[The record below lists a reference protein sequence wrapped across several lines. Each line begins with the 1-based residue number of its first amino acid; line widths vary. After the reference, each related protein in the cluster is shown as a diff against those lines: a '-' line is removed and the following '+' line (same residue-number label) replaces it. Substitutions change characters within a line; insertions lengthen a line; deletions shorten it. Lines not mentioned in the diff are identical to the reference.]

1 MTLFNSIMANNKWL
15 FLVVAT
21 AAIVFGVFLYA
32 SKTADSPTLA
42 GPSRSP
48 PNALGAVKATNAPNA
63 PTTTGNVS
71 NSSVGLLPQAATFN
85 EAILPMPAV
94 DQEYL
99 KSLNAKFFGLLDYK
113 SLAELQWKQDRGL
126 PTLQDLL
133 SLRTKPSPRALSASE
148 QKALS
153 IKDLS
158 LHLMH
163 HAVVLSE
170 KTPKPQEEV
179 LYMLSGGNLAIAKA
193 DAPLK
198 AYLLVSTLDSSL
210 KDAPEQ
216 FAKASLIAL
225 LNGDPTL
232 ANEIMSRY
240 GRSNQ
245 AISEAAALIAFI
257 ANMQARSQIS
267 ACNGDRY
274 LGNPRYVEVDRKIA
288 REQPCKQ

>member
-1 MTLFNSIMANNKWL
+1 MLQDLNALIMANNKWL

-32 SKTADSPTLA
+32 FKTADSPTLA
-42 GPSRSP
+42 GPSSSP
-48 PNALGAVKATNAPNA
+48 PNALGAVKATNAP
-63 PTTTGNVS
+63 TTTGNVS
-71 NSSVGLLPQAATFN
+71 NSSVWQLPQAATFN
-85 EAILPMPAV
+85 EAILTMPVV

-99 KSLNAKFFGLLDYK
+99 KSLNAKFFGLLDYT
-113 SLAELQWKQDRGL
+113 SLAELQWKQERGL
-126 PTLQDLL
+126 PTLEDLL
-133 SLRTKPSPRALSASE
+133 SLRTKPSPRALSESE

-170 KTPKPQEEV
+170 KTTKPQEEII
-179 LYMLSGGNLAIAKA
+179 YMLSGGSLAIAKA
-193 DAPLK
+193 DSPLQ
-198 AYLLVSTLDSSL
+198 AYLMVSTLDSSR
-210 KDAPEQ
+210 KDAPDQ

-232 ANEIMSRY
+232 ANEIMTRY

-245 AISEAAALIAFI
+245 NISEAAAVIAVT
-257 ANMQARSQIS
+257 ANMQARRQIS

-274 LGNPRYVEVDRKIA
+274 LGNPRYIELNRKVA